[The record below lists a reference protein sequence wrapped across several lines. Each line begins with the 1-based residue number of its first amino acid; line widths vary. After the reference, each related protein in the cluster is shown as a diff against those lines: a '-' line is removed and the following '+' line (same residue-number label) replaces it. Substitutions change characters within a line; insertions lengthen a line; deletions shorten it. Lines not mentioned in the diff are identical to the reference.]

1 MAPDLRRKVD
11 AHRAARIAQ
20 EQTMKRQIDA
30 QVCKRPTWFRQE
42 FLFLPYLYA
51 FFDAG
56 YFRAI
61 LTHKSPFGQ
70 TDQISR
76 RAIAHLISFLISP
89 TLSAMLRV
97 RMSEQ

>member
-42 FLFLPYLYA
+42 FLYFYLTYTP
-51 FFDAG
+51 FST
-56 YFRAI
+56 RAI
-61 LTHKSPFGQ
+61 LERS
-70 TDQISR
+70 
-76 RAIAHLISFLISP
+76 
-89 TLSAMLRV
+89 
-97 RMSEQ
+97 